1 MAVTKYNPR
10 TNAEGYADPTP
21 YEAERHMRAQ
31 ITGKQARAAGNY
43 FENMISA
50 SCEYYRDRGIA
61 KIEKTPEPMKPL
73 GAKNRKGQFLACY
86 TKQAQPDYGGTLKGG
101 QSIYFEAKHTDDDR
115 IEQRR
120 LTQEQQ
126 DDLEAHH
133 RLGAMTFVLV
143 SFSLCDFYR
152 VPWPVWRD
160 MAETFGR
167 KYVKQVELA
176 PYEVPATAGY
186 IKFLHE
192 IKPEQRGKESA
203 HDLTP

>member
-101 QSIYFEAKHTDDDR
+101 QSIYFEAKH
-115 IEQRR
+115 
-120 LTQEQQ
+120 
-126 DDLEAHH
+126 
-133 RLGAMTFVLV
+133 
-143 SFSLCDFYR
+143 
-152 VPWPVWRD
+152 
-160 MAETFGR
+160 
-167 KYVKQVELA
+167 K
-176 PYEVPATAGY
+176 
-186 IKFLHE
+186 
-192 IKPEQRGKESA
+192 
-203 HDLTP
+203 